1 MFETRS
7 AQSSIASLSQT
18 SLTLHFENIAG
29 TRLHRLFSTDRSAYV
44 DLVQR
49 TGAADSRQ
57 TQSEGIEAVSSVA
70 RKPVTQ
76 WPCER
81 RAKLGESH
89 ADQKLFLW
97 CGSVVFS
104 LLLLPAIRPLAA
116 EAPSDAERLQQIEQ
130 AVSQLQKQFRARTG
144 GRRTKE
150 THNVGA
156 RARTRWE
163 NQD

>member
-1 MFETRS
+1 VGPRLDVRNAISTVLDRF
-7 AQSSIASLSQT
+7 
-18 SLTLHFENIAG
+18 TLADI
-29 TRLHRLFSTDRSAYV
+29 V
-44 DLVQR
+44 DITLRKYRRDKVTPPFFDLAQR

-70 RKPVTQ
+70 RNPVTQ
-76 WPCER
+76 RPCER

-89 ADQKLFLW
+89 ADQKLFLL
-97 CGSVVFS
+97 CGSVVVS
-104 LLLLPAIRPLAA
+104 LLLLAAIRPLAA
-116 EAPSDAERLQQIEQ
+116 EAPSDAERLQKLEQ

-144 GRRTKE
+144 GRRIKE

-163 NQD
+163 SQD